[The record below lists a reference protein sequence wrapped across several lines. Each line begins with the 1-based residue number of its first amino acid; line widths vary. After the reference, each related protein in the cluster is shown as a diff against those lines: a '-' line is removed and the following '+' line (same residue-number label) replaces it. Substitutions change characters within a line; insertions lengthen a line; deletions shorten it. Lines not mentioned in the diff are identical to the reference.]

1 MLYSKNKRDLSQ
13 DLFKNPTSEYRG
25 APFWAWNSKLNK
37 EDLMEQIENF
47 KIMGMGG
54 FHIHSRT
61 GMAVDYLSDEFMD
74 LVKLCNQK
82 AKEEDML
89 CWLYDEDR
97 WPSGFAGGYV
107 TKDEQYRQRFLVFTP
122 FYYEDLEKVADHLRT
137 DGRVVQGKKRKLLAK
152 YEIVL
157 ENGYIAYYKRLKN
170 DEKSK
175 DNSKIWYAYLEIAAD
190 DPWFNNQAYVDTLNK
205 KAIKKFV
212 EITHERYFQELGED
226 FGKSIPAIFTDEPQF
241 IKKGYLQFS
250 EDENEVILPFTDDFE
265 ESYFDTYNQ
274 SILDHLPELIWD
286 LPNDQISLVRYRYHD
301 HLTERFVE
309 AFADTMGDWCEKHGI
324 LLTGHLMEEPTLESQ
339 TTCVG
344 EAMRSYRSFQLPGI
358 DMLCD
363 WREFSTAKQ
372 AQSASHQYAREG
384 VLSELYGVTNWN
396 FDFRG
401 YKLAGDWQA
410 ALGVTVRVH
419 HLTWVSMQGEAKRDY
434 PPSIGYQVP
443 WYKEYSL
450 IEDHFARL
458 NTVLT
463 RGIPEVKVGVI
474 HPIESFWL
482 HCGPKDK
489 TYIKKEELENN
500 FRNITDWLLFGLIDF
515 DFISESLLP
524 SLSEIQENKIFK
536 VGAMSYEVIIVPGCE
551 TLRTTTLERLEA
563 FQKAGGKI
571 IFLGEPP
578 RFVDA
583 VESDRAKKLSE
594 NSRVIPFSKGKLMQK
609 LNKYRNIKIFKEDGS
624 PSDNLFYQMRKEGN
638 NRWLF
643 ISHVYKMKNPDI
655 AEKEKIKII
664 IKGKWK
670 PTIFDTMDGE
680 IRKYDREVIDGNTV
694 IHYEFYPHDSLLLK
708 LEPNNFKESEK
719 KKKNL
724 KIVEEETKEIR
735 LEDPVNYSLSEPNVL
750 LLDIAEYLFDDGKWQ
765 PIDELLRID
774 NKFREILNYPLRMNK
789 LAQPWT
795 NKQEEPFEH
804 VLKLRFKIESDIKIK
819 DPILALENVENT
831 RIIVNGVEVNK
842 NIEGWFVD
850 KSIKKVRIPNLPKG
864 TSEIVLEI
872 PFNSKTNVEWC
883 YLLGEFGV
891 KVAGKHTKIVEP
903 EKELTFGDWVT
914 QGLPFYA
921 GNVTYHCIVDC
932 NEGDLKVEV
941 PQFRNPLL
949 SVRVD
954 DQEKGKI
961 AFAPYTLELGKV
973 NNGKHTIDITAYGN
987 RINAFGTVHNC
998 DDTYFWFGP
1007 DAWRTTGNQWSYEYR
1022 FKPMGIL
1029 ISPKIYWKK

>member
-1 MLYSKNKRDLSQ
+1 
-13 DLFKNPTSEYRG
+13 
-25 APFWAWNSKLNK
+25 
-37 EDLMEQIENF
+37 
-47 KIMGMGG
+47 MGIGG

-61 GMAVDYLSDEFMD
+61 GLAIDYLSDEFMD
-74 LVKLCNQK
+74 LVKLCNEK
-82 AKEEDML
+82 AKEENML

-107 TKDEQYRQRFLVFTP
+107 TKDYKYRQRFIIFTP
-122 FYYEDLEKVADHLRT
+122 FWYDDSETVADHLRAN
-137 DGRVVQGKKRKLLAK
+137 GRVVQGKKRKLLAR
-152 YEIVL
+152 YEIIL
-157 ENGYIAYYKRLKN
+157 ENGYLACYKRLKD

-205 KAIKKFV
+205 KAIEKFV
-212 EITHERYFQELGED
+212 EITHEKYFQELGED

-241 IKKGYLQFS
+241 IKIDYLQFS
-250 EDENEVILPFTDDFE
+250 EDKSEIIIPFTDDFE
-265 ESYFDTYNQ
+265 ESYFNTYNQ
-274 SILDHLPELIWD
+274 SILDHLPELIWE
-286 LPNDQISLVRYRYHD
+286 LPNGQISLVRYRYHD

-309 AFADTMGDWCEKHGI
+309 AFADTIGEWCEKHGI

-339 TTCVG
+339 TACVG
-344 EAMRSYRSFQLPGI
+344 EAMRSYRSFHLPGI

-363 WREFSTAKQ
+363 RREFSTAKQ
-372 AQSASHQYAREG
+372 AQSAAHQYAREG
-384 VLSELYGVTNWN
+384 VLSELYGVTNWD

-419 HLTWVSMQGEAKRDY
+419 HLTWVSMEGEAKRDY
-434 PPSIGYQVP
+434 PPSIGYQAP

-463 RGIPEVKVGVI
+463 RGTPDVKVGVI

-489 TYIKKEELENN
+489 TSAIRKELESNFNN
-500 FRNITDWLLFGLIDF
+500 IIEWLLFGLIDF

-524 SLSEIQENKIFK
+524 SLSEIQQNKSFQ
-536 VGAMSYEVIIVPGCE
+536 VGAMNYDVIIVPGCE
-551 TLRTTTLERLEA
+551 TLRSTTLERLEA
-563 FQKAGGKI
+563 FQKAGGEI

-578 RFVDA
+578 RFIDA
-583 VESDRAKKLSE
+583 VESDRAKKLAEKS
-594 NSRVIPFSKGKLMQK
+594 SVIPFSKGKIMQE
-609 LNKYRNIKIFKEDGS
+609 LNKHKDIEIFKEDGS

-638 NRWLF
+638 NKWLF

-664 IKGKWK
+664 IKGEWK
-670 PTIFDTMDGE
+670 PTIFDTMNGE
-680 IRKYDREVIDGNTV
+680 IRKCDRKVIDGNTV
-694 IHYEFYPHDSLLLK
+694 MHHEFYPHDSLLLR
-708 LEPNNFKESEK
+708 LEPNNFNESEK
-719 KKKNL
+719 YKENLSILSKKL
-724 KIVEEETKEIR
+724 KEIK
-735 LEDPVNYSLSEPNVL
+735 LEDPVNYSLSESNVL
-750 LLDIAEYLFDDGKWQ
+750 LLDMADYSFDGGQWQ
-765 PIDELLRID
+765 PREEILRID
-774 NKFREILNYPLRMNK
+774 NKFRELLNYPLRMNK

-795 NKQEEPFEH
+795 NKDEELFEH
-804 VLKLRFKIESDIKIK
+804 VLKLRFKIESNITIKS
-819 DPILALENVENT
+819 PILALENVENT
-831 RIIVNGVEVNK
+831 KIFVNNK
-842 NIEGWFVD
+842 YLEPKVVGWFVD
-850 KSIKKVRIPNLPKG
+850 KSIKKVRISDLPGG

-883 YLLGEFGV
+883 YLLGDFGV
-891 KVAGKHTKIVEP
+891 KVAGKHTKIVELQ
-903 EKELTFGDWVT
+903 KELTFGNWVN

-921 GNVTYHCIVDC
+921 GNVTYHCIVECDG
-932 NEGDLKVEV
+932 GDLIIEV

-954 DQEKGKI
+954 GQEKGKI
-961 AFAPYTLELGKV
+961 AFAPYVLELGKV
-973 NNGKHTIDITAYGN
+973 GKGKHTIDITAYGN
-987 RINAFGTVHNC
+987 RINSFGTVHNC
-998 DDTYFWFGP
+998 NDAYFWFGP

-1022 FKPMGIL
+1022 LKPMGIL
-1029 ISPKIYWKK
+1029 VSPRIYLKQ

>member
-37 EDLMEQIENF
+37 EDLMKQIENF

-107 TKDEQYRQRFLVFTP
+107 TKDEQYRQRFIIFTP
-122 FYYEDLEKVADHLRT
+122 FCYDDSETVSNHLQAN
-137 DGRVVQGKKRKLLAK
+137 GRVVQGKKRKLLAK
-152 YEIVL
+152 YKIIL
-157 ENGYIAYYKRLKN
+157 GNGYIAYYKRLKD

-205 KAIKKFV
+205 KAIEKFV
-212 EITHERYFQELGED
+212 EITHEKYFRELGQD

-241 IKKGYLQFS
+241 IKKECLQFS

-265 ESYFDTYNQ
+265 KSYFDTYNQ

-286 LPNDQISLVRYRYHD
+286 LSNGQTSLVRYRYHD

-309 AFADTMGDWCEKHGI
+309 AFADTIGDWCEKHGI
-324 LLTGHLMEEPTLESQ
+324 MLTGHLMEEPTLESQ
-339 TTCVG
+339 TACVG

-384 VLSELYGVTNWN
+384 VLSELYGVTNWD

-463 RGIPEVKVGVI
+463 CGIPEVKVGVI

-489 TYIKKEELENN
+489 TTTIRKELESNFNN
-500 FRNITDWLLFGLIDF
+500 IIEWLLFGLIDF

-524 SLSEIQENKIFK
+524 SLSEIQKNKIFK

-551 TLRTTTLERLEA
+551 TLRTTTLERLET

-594 NSRVIPFSKGKLMQK
+594 KSNVISFSKGKLMQE
-609 LNKYRNIKIFKEDGS
+609 LNKYRNIEIFKEDGS

-670 PTIFDTMDGE
+670 PIIYDTMSGNIKETETKIINGE
-680 IRKYDREVIDGNTV
+680 TIVV
-694 IHYEFYPHDSLLLK
+694 YEFYPHDSLLLK
-708 LEPNNFKESEK
+708 LEPSNFKESEK
-719 KKKNL
+719 WKETL
-724 KIVEEETKEIR
+724 KIVEEKAKEIK

-750 LLDIAEYLFDDGKWQ
+750 LLDMAEYLFDDRKWQ
-765 PIDELLRID
+765 PVDELLRID
-774 NKFREILNYPLRMNK
+774 NKFRELLNYPLRMNK

-795 NKQEEPFEH
+795 NKQEEPYEH
-804 VLKLRFKIESDIKIK
+804 LLKLKFKIESETVVKRSY
-819 DPILALENVENT
+819 LALENVENT

-850 KSIKKVRIPNLPKG
+850 KSIKKVRIPKLPKG

-883 YLLGEFGV
+883 YLLGDFGV
-891 KVAGKHTKIVEP
+891 KVAGKHTKIVELQ
-903 EKELTFGDWVT
+903 KDLTFGDWVT

-921 GNVTYHCIVDC
+921 GNVIYHCPIEC
-932 NEGDLKVEV
+932 EEGNLMIEV

-949 SVRVD
+949 SISID

-961 AFAPYTLELGKV
+961 AFAPYKLELGKISK
-973 NNGKHTIDITAYGN
+973 GKHVIDITAYGN

-1007 DAWRTTGNQWSYEYR
+1007 DAWRTVGNRWSYEYR
-1022 FKPMGIL
+1022 LKPMGIL